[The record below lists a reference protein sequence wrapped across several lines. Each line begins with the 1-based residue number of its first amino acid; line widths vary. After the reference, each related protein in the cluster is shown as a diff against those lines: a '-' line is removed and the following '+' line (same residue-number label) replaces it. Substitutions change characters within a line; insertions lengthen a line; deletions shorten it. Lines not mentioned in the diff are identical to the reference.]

1 MANFSRFAEKPGNL
15 AVVVA
20 FDPGETTGWCALGV
34 SPEALNDSN
43 GDLRAA
49 LACIEYGQID
59 CRSQGEG
66 AWRNTVA
73 KHAGL
78 NLAGE
83 NDGVNRMLDIVAR
96 FGDRPAIVFEDFIP
110 DPKKFDQARHT
121 LSPVRLTSA
130 FCFGLELQG
139 WDLSQIFVQNRS
151 LAKTTFTDTRLRNI
165 GLYDQ
170 SSGPHARDAVR
181 HAFYF
186 LRDTRGDR
194 TNREKAAEK
203 RHLAWPQ
210 FFDDPV
216 SVAALRE
223 KDLSKLRKPKPK
235 GEIIRRLG

>member
-1 MANFSRFAEKPGNL
+1 MVNFSRFHEKPQNL

-34 SPEALNDSN
+34 PPDALTSCA
-43 GDLRAA
+43 GTLRQQ
-49 LACIEYGQID
+49 LAHIEYGQID
-59 CRSQGEG
+59 CRSQGES
-66 AWRNTVA
+66 AWRNTVQ

-83 NDGVNRMLDIVAR
+83 NDGVNRMLDIVAQ

-110 DPKKFDQARHT
+110 DPKKFDQARYT

-139 WDLSQIFVQNRS
+139 WSLSQIFVQNRS
-151 LAKTTFTDTRLRNI
+151 LAKTTFTDTRLRNL

-186 LRDTRGDR
+186 LRDARGDE
-194 TNREKAAEK
+194 TNLETSAYK
-203 RHLAWPQ
+203 RHLAWPRLYG
-210 FFDDPV
+210 DPILEKKL
-216 SVAALRE
+216 SE
-223 KDLSKLRKPKPK
+223 KDELKVRKPRPP